1 MYLETNKN
9 ENKTCQNLWDAAKT
23 VLIVKFTTINTY
35 IEKTISNK
43 QPNYTLQGTRKT
55 RTNINSKLEKKE
67 IIKIRAGTKEG
78 LPRECLW

>member
-1 MYLETNKN
+1 MYLETNKT
-9 ENKTCQNLWDAAKT
+9 ENKTCQNLWNAAKT
-23 VLIVKFTTINTY
+23 VLIGKFTTINTY

-78 LPRECLW
+78 LPGER